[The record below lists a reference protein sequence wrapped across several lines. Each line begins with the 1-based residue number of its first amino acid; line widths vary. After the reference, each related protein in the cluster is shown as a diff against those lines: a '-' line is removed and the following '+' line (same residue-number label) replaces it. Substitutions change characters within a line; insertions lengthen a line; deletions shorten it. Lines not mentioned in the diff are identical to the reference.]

1 MYVTAPLSSSSCVRV
16 LPSYKYAF
24 LFSFAADN
32 GVLTFQRLL
41 GDFILSDSGAA
52 AEGYTVSESGVA
64 YTSFPTFA
72 YEESGFFGDLGGTFF
87 SPCLQIIPLLNP
99 AVEC

>member
-1 MYVTAPLSSSSCVRV
+1 VSASCYLTSNV
-16 LPSYKYAF
+16 F
-24 LFSFAADN
+24 LFSFVADN

-64 YTSFPTFA
+64 YASFPTFA
-72 YEESGFFGDLGGTFF
+72 YEESGFFGDLAGTFF
-87 SPCLQIIPLLNP
+87 SLCGFGSKS
-99 AVEC
+99 C